1 MVYLECQ
8 LDWIKECL
16 RRFVRHT
23 SGSAC
28 EGFLRMITSQGY
40 SCNLHFNPPMA
51 QMFIQTL
58 GRWQTVKSD
67 LTGGRV

>member
-23 SGSAC
+23 SGCDC
-28 EGFLRMITSQGY
+28 EGVPKTIRSRGY
-40 SCNLHFNPPMA
+40 SRNLRFNPLMA
-51 QMFIQTL
+51 KMFVQTL
-58 GRWQTVKSD
+58 GRWQTVKRD
-67 LTGGRV
+67 LAGGRM